1 MPINNAMHSLSSQT
15 NGIGGGEHGE
25 RHERGVKML
34 RAGSNINQLTKY
46 AISKHLLFEGPKHKK
61 ENMSF
66 WKQATVLEISR
77 NIFGISSYGHFIRC
91 IYTIERFLLTM
102 TILLVVGNSMY
113 KNLDCSWQLNVQN
126 SHIHVRIVGVCIPN
140 FTNSLQLPQINAS
153 SRGAFVGG

>member
-15 NGIGGGEHGE
+15 NGIGGEHGE
-25 RHERGVKML
+25 RDEGGVKML

-77 NIFGISSYGHFIRC
+77 NIFGISSY
-91 IYTIERFLLTM
+91 ERFLRTM

-113 KNLDCSWQLNVQN
+113 KILIVVGNSMYKIPIFMLGSLEFVSPNLQIAFDYHRS
-126 SHIHVRIVGVCIPN
+126 IH
-140 FTNSLQLPQINAS
+140 QA
-153 SRGAFVGG
+153 GAYLSAARPKLIGG